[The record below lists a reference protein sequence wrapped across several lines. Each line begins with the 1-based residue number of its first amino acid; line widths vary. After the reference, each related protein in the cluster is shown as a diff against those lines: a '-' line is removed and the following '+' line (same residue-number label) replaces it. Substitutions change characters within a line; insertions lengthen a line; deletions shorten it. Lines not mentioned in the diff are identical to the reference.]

1 MKRFSQTIFS
11 VFFVAVFFV
20 SCHKQF
26 QPQSVQYAGYS
37 VDQSRTDTTLS
48 NFLKPYSAKVGETM
62 NDVMAELGTTLK
74 KEQPDGTLGN
84 FMADAYLSMARKK
97 FDPSADVAF
106 MNNGGIRLNNIQAGP
121 LRRGSIYEVMP
132 FDNLMVIV
140 KITGAQLQQYL
151 DYIAAE
157 GGSGIA
163 GVRMTMRDK
172 KATEVFINDKP
183 IDIAASYTMVNSDY
197 AVNGGGGF
205 NLFKSMPFQKT
216 GYLLRDAILDYSADF
231 KASGK
236 PIIVSSQ
243 KRIMNGN

>member
-11 VFFVAVFFV
+11 VLFVAVFFV

-37 VDQSRTDTTLS
+37 VDRSKTDTTLT
-48 NFLKPYSAKVGETM
+48 NFLKPYSGKVGETM

-106 MNNGGIRLNNIQAGP
+106 MNNGGIRLNMIMAGP

-132 FDNLMVIV
+132 FDNLLVIV
-140 KITGAQLQQYL
+140 KLTGAQLQQYL

-163 GVRMTMRDK
+163 GARMTIRDK
-172 KATEVFINDKP
+172 KATEVFIQNKP
-183 IDIAASYTMVNSDY
+183 IDLSASYTMVNSDY

-205 NLFKSMPFQKT
+205 NLFKSMPSQKT
-216 GYLLRDAILDYSADF
+216 GYLLRDAIIDYSAEF

-236 PIIVSSQ
+236 PIIVSGE
-243 KRIMNGN
+243 KRIINGN

>member
-132 FDNLMVIV
+132 FDNLLVIV

-163 GVRMTMRDK
+163 GVRMTIRDK

>member
-1 MKRFSQTIFS
+1 M
-11 VFFVAVFFV
+11 VAVFFV

-37 VDQSRTDTTLS
+37 VDQVKTDSAVS
-48 NFLKPYSAKVGETM
+48 NFLKPYSSKVGETM
-62 NDVMAELGTTLK
+62 NDAMAQLGTTLK
-74 KEQPDGTLGN
+74 KEQPDGSLGN

-121 LRRGSIYEVMP
+121 LRRGTIYEVMP

-140 KITGAQLQQYL
+140 KLTGGELQQYL

-163 GVRMTMRDK
+163 GVRMTIRDK
-172 KATEVFINDKP
+172 KATDVFVNDKP
-183 IDIAASYTMVNSDY
+183 IETATSYTMVNSDY

-205 NLFKSMPFQKT
+205 NLFKSKPFQKT
-216 GYLLRDAILDYSADF
+216 GYLLRDAILDYCADF

-236 PIIVSSQ
+236 PIIVSAE
-243 KRIMNGN
+243 KRIINGQ

>member
-37 VDQSRTDTTLS
+37 VDQSSTDSTVS
-48 NFLKPYSAKVGETM
+48 NFLKPYSSKVGETM

-74 KEQPDGTLGN
+74 KELPDGTLGN
-84 FMADAYLSMARKK
+84 FMADAYLAMAQKK
-97 FDPSADVAF
+97 FDPAADVAF

-132 FDNLMVIV
+132 FDNLLVIL
-140 KITGAQLQQYL
+140 KLTGAQLQQYL
-151 DYIAAE
+151 DHVAAD
-157 GGSGIA
+157 GGCGIA
-163 GVRMTMRDK
+163 GVRLTIRDK
-172 KATEVFINDKP
+172 KATDVFIHNKP
-183 IDIAASYTMVNSDY
+183 IDFSATYTMVNSDY
-197 AVNGGGGF
+197 TINGGGGF
-205 NLFKSMPFQKT
+205 TLFKDMPIQKT

-236 PIIVSSQ
+236 PIIVSGE
-243 KRIMNGN
+243 KRIINGN

>member
-1 MKRFSQTIFS
+1 
-11 VFFVAVFFV
+11 
-20 SCHKQF
+20 
-26 QPQSVQYAGYS
+26 
-37 VDQSRTDTTLS
+37 
-48 NFLKPYSAKVGETM
+48 M

-163 GVRMTMRDK
+163 GVRMTIRDK

-183 IDIAASYTMVNSDY
+183 IDMAASYTMVNSDY

-205 NLFKSMPFQKT
+205 NLFKNMPFQKT